1 MAINSF
7 FRPFTTGVLVTA
19 ILISGCSQPAD
30 NAEAIRLTASSINNG
45 QLVISTDQLS
55 DRIIKQRNDY
65 VLYDI
70 RNNTDFEAGHIK
82 TAQSAS
88 VSQLMADTNKLPR
101 GKDMLVYSANGEQAA
116 QLATLLHLQ
125 GINAFYLSGGY
136 SQWQQQMTDA
146 EGSASTEDEARQL
159 AKQQA
164 VSCWFEGDYVATA
177 GLVPKVQPAQQAGGY
192 VPPLEPVMTE
202 EASDDLGLGLGL
214 GLGPEDI
221 PAARGKLNI
230 GEGC

>member
-7 FRPFTTGVLVTA
+7 FRPLTTGVFVTA
-19 ILISGCSQPAD
+19 ILIGGCSQPSD
-30 NAEAIRLTASSINNG
+30 NTEAIKLTASSINKG
-45 QLVISTDQLS
+45 QLVITTDQLS
-55 DRIIKQRNDY
+55 DRIIKQRGDY
-65 VLYDI
+65 ALYDI
-70 RNNTDFEAGHIK
+70 RNSKDFEAGHIK

-88 VSQLMADTNKLPR
+88 VSQLMAGTNNLPQ
-101 GKDMLVYSANGEQAA
+101 GKDILVYSANGEQAA
-116 QLATLLHLQ
+116 QLVSLLHLT

-146 EGSASTEDEARQL
+146 EGSPSTEGEARQL
-159 AKQQA
+159 ARQQA

-177 GLVPKVQPAQQAGGY
+177 GLVPKVQPVQQGGGY
-192 VPPLEPVMTE
+192 VPPLEPVMSE
-202 EASDDLGLGLGL
+202 EETDDLGLGLGL
-214 GLGPEDI
+214 GLGPEDE